1 MPGPATTRQ
10 ALAQLKH
17 RHAAGHAP
25 FSEIA
30 ELECYIR
37 QECADFGPL
46 TDEQWTHVAEHSV
59 ERLDDGRYTL
69 AWDPAVVRTWAGA
82 GQQKAIEFGS
92 DFLFGV
98 DLWPV
103 WNAVRCPTLV
113 LRGAESELLSAATTE
128 RMRNSGPPTRIVEFA
143 GIGHAPWLMSK
154 HQINVVCDLLLAPG
168 AQIVG

>member
-1 MPGPATTRQ
+1 MMLASRTSSPIRRLVLNDVGPFIPWQ
-10 ALAQLKH
+10 ALAHLKH

-30 ELECYIR
+30 EVERYIR

-46 TDEQWTHVAEHSV
+46 RDKQWTHVAEHSV
-59 ERLDDGRYTL
+59 ERLDDGRYAL
-69 AWDPAVVRTWAGA
+69 GWDPAVVRTQAGA

-113 LRGAESELLSAATTE
+113 LRGALRTTLLSC
-128 RMRNSGPPTRIVEFA
+128 PTQRAF
-143 GIGHAPWLMSK
+143 L
-154 HQINVVCDLLLAPG
+154 
-168 AQIVG
+168 